1 MEKQNILII
10 DDDPNVRKTLSDI
23 LKVKGYESY
32 AAMDGA
38 EALSFLEQFPINVA
52 VIDLGLPDVSGLE
65 ILSRIK
71 TNSPSVEAIILT
83 GNASLNSA
91 VEATNR
97 GAFSYLV
104 KPYDADQ
111 LMLQI
116 KLALEKQKAQKAIA
130 QHSIGVERMNVQL
143 SETNAE
149 LIKEIAERK
158 RGEEE
163 RERLIVE
170 LKEALSKIKTLSGL
184 LPICM
189 ACKKIRND
197 KGYWEQIEV
206 YIRDRSE
213 ADFSHG
219 ICPECM
225 KKLYPEYHNEE

>member
-1 MEKQNILII
+1 MQQ
-10 DDDPNVRKTLSDI
+10 RT
-23 LKVKGYESY
+23 
-32 AAMDGA
+32 A
-38 EALSFLEQFPINVA
+38 INVA

-71 TNSPSVEAIILT
+71 TNSPSIEAIILT

-91 VEATNR
+91 VVATNR

-116 KLALEKQKAQKAIA
+116 KLALEKQKAHETIA
-130 QHSIGVERMNVQL
+130 QHIIGVERMNVQL
-143 SETNAE
+143 SEANAE

-158 RGEEE
+158 RVEEE

-170 LKEALSKIKTLSGL
+170 LKEALNKIKTLSGL

-189 ACKKIRND
+189 DCKKIRND

-213 ADFSHG
+213 ADFSHS

-225 KKLYPEYHNEE
+225 KKRYP

>member
-1 MEKQNILII
+1 MEKQKILII
-10 DDDPNVRKTLSDI
+10 DDDPNIRKTLSDI

-32 AAMDGA
+32 AAKDGA
-38 EALSFLEQFPINVA
+38 EGLSFLEQFPINVA

-71 TNSPSVEAIILT
+71 TNSPSIEAIILT

-91 VEATNR
+91 VVATNR

-116 KLALEKQKAQKAIA
+116 KLALEKQKAQETIA
-130 QHSIGVERMNVQL
+130 QHIIGVERMNVQL
-143 SETNAE
+143 SEANAE

-158 RGEEE
+158 RVEEE

-170 LKEALSKIKTLSGL
+170 LKEALNKIKTLSGL

-189 ACKKIRND
+189 DCKKIRND
-197 KGYWEQIEV
+197 EGYWEQIEV

-213 ADFSHG
+213 ADFSHS

-225 KKLYPEYHNEE
+225 KKRYP